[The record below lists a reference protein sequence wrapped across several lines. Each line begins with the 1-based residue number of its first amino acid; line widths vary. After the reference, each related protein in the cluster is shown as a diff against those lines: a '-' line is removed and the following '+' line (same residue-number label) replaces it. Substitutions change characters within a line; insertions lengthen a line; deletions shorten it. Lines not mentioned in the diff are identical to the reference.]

1 MGLYIM
7 HIGQQRKGAQ
17 EEKEVRGFKI
27 FPLRILSLFILYLE
41 WHHRVGIEEVFPT
54 NVII

>member
-27 FPLRILSLFILYLE
+27 FPLRILYYLYFILN
-41 WHHRVGIEEVFPT
+41 GTIE
-54 NVII
+54 

>member
-27 FPLRILSLFILYLE
+27 FPLRILSLFIFYLE